1 MQRLYKVSE
10 QRHTGLIYNFII
22 FIQKIYYEAHYI
34 QQIYENITLFV
45 EQSCQFCN
53 ILSQEVNLKMGI
65 QVSKL
70 ENNVVNQ
77 LRQQQPLLTYDIS
90 SLQPNIENQQPQFS
104 FIRQPIYNNSTS
116 FQNQSESKLPN
127 GFKLISPRN
136 KQWLL
141 NNNSAGSEKVSY
153 YTFIETE
160 TEARNQELYQSAD
173 RLSRILTL
181 ICDNN
186 NGQIIQ

>member
-1 MQRLYKVSE
+1 
-10 QRHTGLIYNFII
+10 
-22 FIQKIYYEAHYI
+22 
-34 QQIYENITLFV
+34 
-45 EQSCQFCN
+45 
-53 ILSQEVNLKMGI
+53 MGI